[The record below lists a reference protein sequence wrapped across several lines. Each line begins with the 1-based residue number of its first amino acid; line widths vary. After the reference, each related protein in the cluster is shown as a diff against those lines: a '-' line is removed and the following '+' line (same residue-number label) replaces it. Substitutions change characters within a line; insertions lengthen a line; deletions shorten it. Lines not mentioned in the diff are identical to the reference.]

1 MIEEK
6 KMVDL
11 TVIYNSFDVDE
22 PLPAEDDA
30 RYVDLSKV
38 RGQQVAKRLAQ
49 QIKNARQKPSHHLL
63 MGHTKCGKTTEL
75 SRTAHLLKQEKYL
88 TVFFDV
94 AEVATRTFE
103 YTMVLLLMA
112 HQVVEQLARC
122 EIKVDNERV
131 KQLAEFLQEKEVTVG
146 STKSIEGKVSGE
158 AEVGAGLLASI
169 LGKLGFGVELG
180 GSFQRSRD

>member
-1 MIEEK
+1 M
-6 KMVDL
+6 
-11 TVIYNSFDVDE
+11 
-22 PLPAEDDA
+22 
-30 RYVDLSKV
+30 
-38 RGQQVAKRLAQ
+38 
-49 QIKNARQKPSHHLL
+49 
-63 MGHTKCGKTTEL
+63 
-75 SRTAHLLKQEKYL
+75 KQEKYL